1 MKTFFFF
8 VFVLILSISDA
19 SAQKFSVSFPDS
31 LLKEPFTGN
40 ILLYFSKDSKTPKEG
55 TAGLDI
61 FPCFRLYVKNLKA
74 GKAVVFD
81 DKAISYPVTLSD
93 MERNSYYVQAVFD
106 RNLGGRSIGQSSG
119 NLYSAS
125 KKITLTKNVNQVYE
139 LKVNKKNPD
148 PVFTNTQF
156 VKELKVSSVLL
167 SAFHHKGVAIDAA
180 VILPK
185 EYFTET
191 KRKFP
196 VKFLVSGYGGDYHRY
211 SGSKTPSAP
220 IDTTACITVYLD
232 GNCPLGHS
240 AYTNSQ
246 NNGPWGDALTQE
258 FIPQLEKT
266 YRCNGARFLN
276 GHSSGGWTVLSLQT
290 RYPKVFAG
298 CWASSP
304 DPVDYRSFQKINLYE
319 HQNMFYGKD
328 SVLNQTGTI
337 AGFFPWFNMRNIY
350 QMEHVIYRGEQMH
363 SFDAVFSERGSNG
376 EPLRILDYRTGQI
389 DTAVFE
395 HWKNYDISLY
405 LRNNWDKVKTE
416 LDGKVM
422 ISVGNQDNFLLN
434 YSVKL
439 LDGEMKKL
447 NSAFVFSYYPGDH
460 FTVATPEFFK
470 DGNGFLEKKYL
481 DWQLKHAEG
490 EIK

>member
-1 MKTFFFF
+1 MKRFSFF
-8 VFVLILSISDA
+8 VFVLFISVTGA

-31 LLKEPFTGN
+31 VFNKPFTGN
-40 ILLYFSKDSKTPKEG
+40 VLLYFSKDSKTPKDL

-61 FPCFRLYVKNLKA
+61 FPCFRLYVENLKP
-74 GKAVVFD
+74 GSAVVFD
-81 DKAISYPVTLSD
+81 DRAISYPVPLSD
-93 MERNSYYVQAVFD
+93 MERNNYYVQVVFD
-106 RNLGGRSIGQSSG
+106 RNLGGRSIGNSPG
-119 NLYSAS
+119 NLYSVS
-125 KKITLTKNVNQVYE
+125 QNIKLTKNINQLYH
-139 LKVNKKNPD
+139 LKANKKNSD

-156 VKELKVSSVLL
+156 VKELKVASVLL
-167 SAFHHKGVAIDAA
+167 SAFHHKAVGVDAA

-185 EYFTET
+185 EYLTET

-196 VKFLVSGYGGDYHRY
+196 VKFMVSGYGGDYHHY
-211 SGSKTPSAP
+211 SGSTVPSAP

-232 GNCPLGHS
+232 GNCPQGHS
-240 AYTNSQ
+240 AYTNSE

-258 FIPQLEKT
+258 FIPQLEKM

-290 RYPKVFAG
+290 RYPKMFAG

-304 DPVDYRSFQKINLYE
+304 DPVDYRSFQKVNLYE

-337 AGFFPWFNMRNIY
+337 AGYFPWFNMRNIY
-350 QMEHVIYRGEQMH
+350 QMEHVIYRGEQMR
-363 SFDAVFSERGSNG
+363 SFDAVFSEKDNNG
-376 EPLRILDYRTGQI
+376 EPRRILDYRTGQI
-389 DTAVFE
+389 DTAVFT

-405 LRNNWDKVKTE
+405 LRSNWDKVKTDV
-416 LDGKVM
+416 DGKIM

-434 YSVKL
+434 YAVKL
-439 LDGEMKKL
+439 MEGEMKKL

-460 FTVATPEFFK
+460 FTVATPDFFK
-470 DGNGFLEKKYL
+470 DGNAFLEKRYQKWL
-481 DWQLKHAEG
+481 DNDQKPL
-490 EIK
+490 

>member
-1 MKTFFFF
+1 MKKLFLSVSTLFI
-8 VFVLILSISDA
+8 LISGA

-31 LLKEPFTGN
+31 LLKESFTGN
-40 ILLYFSKDSKTPKEG
+40 ILLYFSKDTKTPKEG
-55 TAGLDI
+55 TAGLDM
-61 FPCFRLYVKNLKA
+61 FPCFRLYSKDVKPGMSVL
-74 GKAVVFD
+74 FD
-81 DKAISYPVTLSD
+81 DKAISYPVHLSD
-93 MERNSYYVQAVFD
+93 MERNTYYVQVVFD
-106 RNLGGRSIGQSSG
+106 RDLGGRSIGGSPG
-119 NLYSAS
+119 NLYSTAQ
-125 KKITLTKNVNQVYE
+125 KITLTKDVNQVYE
-139 LKVNKKNPD
+139 IKADKKNPE
-148 PVFTNTQF
+148 PVFTNTQH
-156 VKELKVSSVLL
+156 VKELKVPSALL
-167 SAFHHKGVAIDAA
+167 TTFYHKPVTVDAA

-185 EYFTET
+185 EYYTET

-196 VKFLVSGYGGDYHRY
+196 VKFMVSGYGGDYHHY
-211 SGSKTPSAP
+211 SGSKNPSTP

-240 AYTNSQ
+240 AYANSE

-258 FIPQLEKT
+258 FIRQLEKT

-276 GHSSGGWTVLSLQT
+276 GHSSGGWTVLWLQT
-290 RYPKVFAG
+290 HYPKVFDG

-319 HQNMFYGKD
+319 HENMFYGKD

-337 AGFFPWFNMRNIY
+337 AGFFPWFSMRNIY

-363 SFDAVFSERGSNG
+363 SFDAVFSKKGSNG
-376 EPLRILDYRTGQI
+376 APLRICDYRTGQI
-389 DTAVFE
+389 DTMVFA

-405 LRNNWDKVKTE
+405 LRNNWDKVKTD

-434 YSVKL
+434 YAVKL

-447 NSAFVFSYYPGDH
+447 NSTFVFAYYPGDH

-470 DGNGFLEKKYL
+470 EGNGFLEKRYL
-481 DWQLKHAEG
+481 QWQDKN
-490 EIK
+490 KKK